1 MSFSYLQRFSTYILS
16 KSWVGAAES
25 AAGRGMGMAAVSHGD
40 DGDAEADP
48 ERVCHEERDV
58 QDQGQAPA
66 SGAEPCGGRAPTN
79 QGHGLILIPS
89 YRFLPPLMALSR
101 YPPDIY
107 R

>member
-1 MSFSYLQRFSTYILS
+1 
-16 KSWVGAAES
+16 
-25 AAGRGMGMAAVSHGD
+25 MAAVSHGN

-79 QGHGLILIPS
+79 QGWSERPRVNS
-89 YRFLPPLMALSR
+89 YPLLQICATH
-101 YPPDIY
+101 
-107 R
+107 